1 MLSTLFKSRPARAA
15 GEALYGSIAAQSREP
30 GFYLALGVP
39 DRIDARF
46 ELYSLHLAIV
56 LERLAGQGE
65 EAEEIAQAALDAYVR
80 SLDDV
85 LREVGIGDLS
95 MAKKMKAVA
104 SLLMGRLKGVRD
116 ALSPPDEKALAQFI
130 GRTVYAEAGESADP
144 APLAA
149 YVVHAYA
156 ALAGQPLKD
165 ILLGRPAWPKP

>member
-30 GFYLALGVP
+30 AFYRGLGVP

-46 ELYSLHLAIV
+46 ELYSLHLAIL

-65 EAEEIAQAALDAYVR
+65 EAEEIGQATLDAYVR

-95 MAKKMKAVA
+95 MAKKMKAIA

-116 ALSPPDEKALAQFI
+116 ALSPPEESALTEFL
-130 GRTVYAEAGESADP
+130 GRTVFADADESA
-144 APLAA
+144 APGLLAA
-149 YVVHAYA
+149 YVMRTHA
-156 ALAGQPLKD
+156 ALGEQPLRD
-165 ILLGRPAWPKP
+165 ILRGQPAWPQP

>member
-15 GEALYGSIAAQSREP
+15 GDALYGSIAAQSREP
-30 GFYLALGVP
+30 AFYLGLGVP

-46 ELYSLHLAIV
+46 ELYSLHLAIL

-65 EAEEIAQAALDAYVR
+65 EAEEVGQAALDAYVR

-95 MAKKMKAVA
+95 MAKKMKAIA
-104 SLLMGRLKGVRD
+104 SLLMGRLKGVGD
-116 ALSPPDEKALAQFI
+116 ALSPPDETALVEFI
-130 GRTVYAEAGESADP
+130 GRTVYADAGESVDP

-149 YVVHAYA
+149 YVTRAHA
-156 ALAGQPLKD
+156 ALAEQPLLD
-165 ILLGRPAWPKP
+165 ILKGRPAWPRP